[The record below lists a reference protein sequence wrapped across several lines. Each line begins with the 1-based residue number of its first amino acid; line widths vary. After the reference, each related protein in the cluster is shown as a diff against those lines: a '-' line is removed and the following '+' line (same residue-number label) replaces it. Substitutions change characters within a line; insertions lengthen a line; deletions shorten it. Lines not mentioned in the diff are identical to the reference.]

1 MLGLRPWE
9 LARLTPAELVAMAT
23 GRQRRDERRKWE
35 LAWAVAH
42 LVAATGM
49 VKRPPQ
55 VVDLMVQLVGEE
67 RMAQL
72 LDEELTHR
80 GKG

>member
-1 MLGLRPWE
+1 MLGLRPWD
-9 LARLTPAELVAMAT
+9 LARLTPAELVALAT
-23 GRQRRDERRKWE
+23 GQQRRDERRKWE

-55 VVDLMVQLVGEE
+55 VVDLMVQLVGED
-67 RMAQL
+67 RMAEL
-72 LDEELTHR
+72 LTEELKHR